1 MSKRSSLIKL
11 ELELEPLIYTKNEI
25 PKSINKLTGI
35 VSIKIASKNKAPNI
49 QIKIDVLVMITIIEL
64 IKKEL
69 ITTKKRIA
77 KKKKSSTGP
86 TSFSLSFKMNNL
98 TKLFIN
104 VSCLI

>member
-35 VSIKIASKNKAPNI
+35 VSIKIANKNKAPNI

-77 KKKKSSTGP
+77 KKKNHQQDRLLFHFRSKWIIWQNY
-86 TSFSLSFKMNNL
+86 SLMW
-98 TKLFIN
+98 
-104 VSCLI
+104 VV